1 MRSRA
6 KRLLAGVLTCSL
18 LIGCNGCGIDKKEP
32 KPTPKASTKVD
43 KGNTNASGKGD
54 GQDDVPLVIGSTK
67 FTKQF
72 NPFLAENSADRQA
85 IDLTQIDLVSNDRA
99 GKLVYKGIDGEL
111 REYNDTN
118 YTYYGPSDLD
128 IYYDK
133 EKNTTEYKIKI
144 RNDMR
149 FSDGEKVTIDD
160 VIFSMYVF
168 CDTSYQGNRELNTMP
183 IKGLA
188 NYWANSTKAEK
199 LSDKK
204 VNEYIK
210 KMPAKLK
217 KWIKKSVIQKELR
230 KDYEN
235 CVLAYERKGYS
246 SAEMYFADRHNILK
260 KGKKLTKKALL
271 STAEAKYSKKG
282 YHALALKLYQNKN
295 AFDSRIK
302 TQARVFLA
310 KGKGKKVSRIAGIQK
325 IGTYEMSITTNG
337 YCKEMSGAL
346 KMPIC
351 ALHYYGDTTKYDY
364 EHYAF
369 GFTRGDISSVLAN
382 KSNPVGAGAY
392 RFVKFENDVV
402 YYTSND
408 LYYKG
413 CPQVAFLQ
421 LKDMT
426 DTLKETKKALQEK
439 MKDQNATDVKAN
451 EEQEE
456 ADPQATV
463 NPNADVTEIAG
474 DTVDVLKGRYDAVE
488 YAGIEQAN
496 SNGKLSGST
505 VQTQMIGDGEYHYI
519 GIHAQNVSVATD
531 AQSEQSVALRKAL
544 ATVFSAARGILN
556 EENNLARIVNYPVA
570 AESWLSKTSNEE
582 DYNVAYSQDLSGE
595 EIYTSDDEWEDKMDA
610 AQKAALSYF
619 KKAGYTVEGSKV
631 TKAPKG
637 AALSYTVWVADGEKN
652 AIYPVLQKAT
662 QALEKIGIALK
673 TEAVNGR
680 ETLTRKLTSGKQQ
693 IWVAS
698 RDLTDNDV
706 EVRYASDSS
715 QNIFGIVDETI
726 DTNASSLNSFMSS
739 SARKKAY
746 QKCFDAVLEQGVEVP
761 VCEFREFIL
770 YSAERMNRS
779 TIPESTTVFYSW
791 FNEIQKI
798 TMR

>member
-6 KRLLAGVLTCSL
+6 KRILAGVLTCSL
-18 LIGCNGCGIDKKEP
+18 LIGCTGCGNDKKEP

-54 GQDDVPLVIGSTK
+54 GQDDVPLVIGSTR
-67 FTKQF
+67 FAKQF

-85 IDLTQIDLVSNDRA
+85 IDLTQIDLVSNDRS

-118 YTYYGPSDLD
+118 YTYYGPSD
-128 IYYDK
+128 ISIHYD
-133 EKNTTEYKIKI
+133 ETKNTTEYKIKI
-144 RNDMR
+144 RDDMR

-160 VIFSMYVF
+160 VIFSMYVL
-168 CDTSYQGNRELNTMP
+168 CDTSYQGSRKLKTMP

-188 NYWANSTKAEK
+188 NYWADSTKAEK

-204 VNEYIK
+204 VNAYIK
-210 KMPAKLK
+210 KMPSRLK
-217 KWIKKSVIQKELR
+217 KWIQKSVIKKELQE
-230 KDYEN
+230 DYEN
-235 CVLAYERKGYS
+235 AVLVYERKGYS
-246 SAEMYFADRHNILK
+246 SVEMYFADRHNISN
-260 KGKKLTKKALL
+260 KGKALTRKELL
-271 STAEAKYSKKG
+271 SKAEAKYSKKG
-282 YHALALKLYQNKN
+282 YQALALKLYQNKN
-295 AFDSRIK
+295 AFDAQIK

-325 IGTYEMSITTNG
+325 TGTYEMSITTNG
-337 YCKEMSGAL
+337 YSKEMSSAL
-346 KMPIC
+346 KLPIC

-364 EHYAF
+364 EHYSF

-392 RFVKFENDVV
+392 RFVKFENNVV

-439 MKDQNATDVKAN
+439 MKDQTATEVKSDK
-451 EEQEE
+451 EQDD
-456 ADPQATV
+456 ADPQATI
-463 NPNADVTEIAG
+463 NPNADVSEIAG
-474 DTVDVLKGRYDAVE
+474 NTVDVLKGRYNATE
-488 YAGIEQAN
+488 YAGIEQSN

-505 VQTQMIGDGEYHYI
+505 IQTQMISDGEYHYI
-519 GIHAQNVSVATD
+519 GIHAKNVSVNAD
-531 AQSEQSVALRKAL
+531 AQGEQSVALRKAL
-544 ATVFSAARGILN
+544 ATVFSAARGVLN

-570 AESWLSKTSNEE
+570 AESWLSKTSKEE
-582 DYNVAYSQDLSGE
+582 DYETAYSKDASGE
-595 EIYTSDDEWEDKMDA
+595 EIYASDDEWADKMDA
-610 AQKAALSYF
+610 AQKAALAYF
-619 KKAGYTVEGSKV
+619 KKAGYTVEGTKV
-631 TKAPKG
+631 TKAPAG
-637 AALSYTVWVADGEKN
+637 ASMAYTVWVANGKKN
-652 AIYPVLQKAT
+652 AIYPVVQKAQQT
-662 QALEKIGIALK
+662 FQKLGITLKLEKVKGQ
-673 TEAVNGR
+673 EA
-680 ETLTRKLTSGKQQ
+680 LTRKLASGKQQ
-693 IWVAS
+693 IWIAD
-698 RDLTDNDV
+698 RDLTDNNV
-706 EVRYASDSS
+706 EARYASYSS
-715 QNIFGIVDETI
+715 QNIFGVVDETI
-726 DTNASSLNSFMSS
+726 DTNASSLLSFMST

-746 QKCFDAVLEQGVEVP
+746 QKCFDAVLDQAVEVP
-761 VCEFREFIL
+761 VCEYREFIL

-779 TIPESTTVFYSW
+779 TIPDSTTVFYSW

>member
-6 KRLLAGVLTCSL
+6 KKIVAGVLTCAL
-18 LIGCNGCGIDKKEP
+18 FIGCTGCGNDKKEP

-67 FTKQF
+67 FAKQF

-85 IDLTQIDLVSNDRA
+85 IDLTQINLIANDRA

-118 YTYYGPSDLD
+118 YTYYGPSD
-128 IYYDK
+128 ISIHYDK
-133 EKNTTEYKIKI
+133 DRNTTEYKIKI
-144 RNDMR
+144 RDDMR

-160 VIFSMYVF
+160 VIFSMYVL
-168 CDTSYQGNRELNTMP
+168 CDTSYQGSCKLKTMP

-188 NYWANSTKAEK
+188 NYWADSTRAEK
-199 LSDKK
+199 ISDKK
-204 VNEYIK
+204 VNAYIK
-210 KMPAKLK
+210 KMPTALK
-217 KWIKKSVIQKELR
+217 KWIQKSVIAKELR
-230 KDYEN
+230 EDYEN
-235 CVLAYERKGYS
+235 AELAYERKGYS
-246 SAEMYFADRHNILK
+246 SAEKYFADRHNLSN
-260 KGKKLTKKALL
+260 KGKALTKKALL
-271 STAEAKYSKKG
+271 SKAEEQYSKKG

-295 AFDSRIK
+295 AFDTQIK

-325 IGTYEMSITTNG
+325 TGTYEMSITTNG
-337 YCKEMSGAL
+337 YSKEMSSAL
-346 KMPIC
+346 KLPIC

-364 EHYAF
+364 EHYSF

-439 MKDQNATDVKAN
+439 MKDQTSEVENDSS
-451 EEQEE
+451 QED
-456 ADPQATV
+456 ADPQATI

-474 DTVDVLKGRYDAVE
+474 DTVDVLKGRYDATE
-488 YAGIEQAN
+488 YAGIEQSN

-505 VQTQMIGDGEYHYI
+505 VQTQMISDGEYHYI
-519 GIHAQNVSVATD
+519 GIHAKNVSVNAD
-531 AQSEQSVALRKAL
+531 VQSEQSVALRKAL
-544 ATVFSAARGILN
+544 ATVFAAARDVLN
-556 EENNLARIVNYPVA
+556 EKNNLARIVNYPVA
-570 AESWLSKTSNEE
+570 AESWLSKTSKEE
-582 DYNVAYSQDLSGE
+582 DYETAYNKDLSGE
-595 EIYTSDDEWEDKMDA
+595 EIYASDDEESDKLDA
-610 AQKAALSYF
+610 AQKAALEYL

-631 TKAPKG
+631 TKAPAG
-637 AALSYTVWVADGEKN
+637 ASLSYTVWVAGGRKN
-652 AIYPVLQKAT
+652 EIYPVLQKAM
-662 QALEKIGIALK
+662 QAFQKLGIGLKLESVKSQ
-673 TEAVNGR
+673 EA
-680 ETLTRKLTSGKQQ
+680 LTRKLASGKQQ
-693 IWVAS
+693 IWAAS
-698 RDLTDNDV
+698 RDMMDNNV
-706 EVRYASDSS
+706 EARYASYSS
-715 QNIFGIVDETI
+715 QNIFGIVDEKI
-726 DTNASSLNSFMSS
+726 DTNASSLISFMSA

-746 QKCFDAVLEQGVEVP
+746 QKCFDAVMDQAVEVP
-761 VCEFREFIL
+761 VCEYREFIL
-770 YSAERMNRS
+770 YSSERMNRS

-791 FNEIQKI
+791 LNEIQKI

>member
-6 KRLLAGVLTCSL
+6 KRIAAGVLTCAM
-18 LIGCNGCGIDKKEP
+18 LIGCTGCGNDKKEP

-67 FTKQF
+67 FAKQF

-85 IDLTQIDLVSNDRA
+85 IDLTQIELVSNDRA

-118 YTYYGPSDLD
+118 YTYYGPSDLS
-128 IYYDK
+128 IHYDK

-144 RNDMR
+144 RDDMR

-168 CDTSYQGNRELNTMP
+168 CDTSYQGSRELNTMP

-188 NYWANSTKAEK
+188 NYWANSTRAEK
-199 LSDKK
+199 LSDQK
-204 VNEYIK
+204 VNAYIK

-217 KWIKKSVIQKELR
+217 TWIKKSVIQKELR

-235 CVLAYERKGYS
+235 CVLAYESKGYS
-246 SAEMYFADRHNILK
+246 SAEMYFADRHNISDE
-260 KGKKLTKKALL
+260 GKTLTKKDLL
-271 STAEAKYSKKG
+271 SRAEAKYSKKG
-282 YHALALKLYQNKN
+282 YHALAQKLYQNKN
-295 AFDSRIK
+295 AFDSRIR

-325 IGTYEMSITTNG
+325 TGTYEMTIVTNG
-337 YCKEMSGAL
+337 YSKEMSGAL
-346 KMPIC
+346 KFPIC

-364 EHYAF
+364 EHHAF

-426 DTLKETKKALQEK
+426 DTLKETKKSLQEK
-439 MKDQNATDVKAN
+439 MNDQTATDTKTDQAQD
-451 EEQEE
+451 ES
-456 ADPQATV
+456 DPQATI

-474 DTVDVLKGRYDAVE
+474 NTVDVLKGRYNAEE
-488 YAGIEQAN
+488 YTGIEQSN

-505 VQTQMIGDGEYHYI
+505 IQTQMISDGEYHYI
-519 GIHAQNVSVATD
+519 GIHAKNVSVNAD
-531 AQSEQSVALRKAL
+531 AQSEQSIALRKAL
-544 ATVFSAARGILN
+544 ATVFSAARCILN
-556 EENNLARIVNYPVA
+556 EENTLARIVNYPVA
-570 AESWLSKTSNEE
+570 AESWLSKNTKDESYET
-582 DYNVAYSQDLSGE
+582 AYSKDLSDQA
-595 EIYTSDDEWEDKMDA
+595 IYASDDELADKMDA
-610 AQKAALSYF
+610 AQKAALSYL

-631 TKAPKG
+631 TKSPKG
-637 AALSYTVWVADGEKN
+637 AALSYTVWVANGEKN
-652 AIYPVLQKAT
+652 AIYPVLQKAMQT
-662 QALEKIGIALK
+662 FEKLGITLKLE
-673 TEAVNGR
+673 TVNGQ
-680 ETLTRKLTSGKQQ
+680 ETLTRKLATGKQQ
-693 IWVAS
+693 IWVTS
-698 RDLTDNDV
+698 RDLTDNNV
-706 EVRYASDSS
+706 EARYASNST

-726 DTNASSLNSFMSS
+726 DTNASSLVSFMSS
-739 SARKKAY
+739 SARKTAY
-746 QKCFDAVLEQGVEVP
+746 QKCFDAVLDQAVEVP
-761 VCEFREFIL
+761 VCEYREFIL